1 MKLAAF
7 LAAASVA
14 LSLPGIAAADRPDH
28 AGKRTPA
35 YVLRDGG
42 ERVARHDHRDRD
54 EDRRPHRRHDDR
66 DDRQHDHRHDKRDDD
81 WRRAPAT
88 VMHCPPGLA
97 KKSPSCIPPGQAK
110 RLRVGSVLDWNRA
123 HLVRRPGLY
132 GLAGAPDGQRYAIV
146 DGQLVRVDSGTAKV
160 LAVIRAVEAILD

>member
-28 AGKRTPA
+28 AGKRAQP
-35 YVLRDGG
+35 YELRDRG
-42 ERVARHDHRDRD
+42 ERVARRDGD
-54 EDRRPHRRHDDR
+54 DDRRPHRRHADR
-66 DDRQHDHRHDKRDDD
+66 DDRRQDHRHDKRDDD
-81 WRRAPAT
+81 WRRTPAA
-88 VMHCPPGLA
+88 VAHCPPGLA
-97 KKSPSCIPPGQAK
+97 KKSPSCLPPGQAK

-146 DGQLVRVDSGTAKV
+146 DGQLLRVDAGTAKV

>member
-7 LAAASVA
+7 LAAAAVA

-28 AGKRTPA
+28 AGKRAQPH
-35 YVLRDGG
+35 VLRDGG
-42 ERVARHDHRDRD
+42 ERVARRDWND
-54 EDRRPHRRHDDR
+54 DRRPHRRHADR
-66 DDRQHDHRHDKRDDD
+66 DDRRHDHRHDKRDDD
-81 WRRAPAT
+81 WRRTPAA
-88 VMHCPPGLA
+88 VAHCPPGLA

-123 HLVRRPGLY
+123 HLVRQPGLY

-146 DGQLVRVDSGTAKV
+146 DGQLLRVDAGTAKV

>member
-28 AGKRTPA
+28 AGKRAPA
-35 YVLRDGG
+35 YVMRDGG
-42 ERVARHDHRDRD
+42 ERVARHDRD
-54 EDRRPHRRHDDR
+54 DDR
-66 DDRQHDHRHDKRDDD
+66 DDRRHHHRHDKRDDD
-81 WRRAPAT
+81 WRRTPAA
-88 VMHCPPGLA
+88 VAHCPPGLA
-97 KKSPSCIPPGQAK
+97 KKYPSCIPPGQAK

-146 DGQLVRVDSGTAKV
+146 DGQLVRVDAGTAKV